1 MLKKTLVTLS
11 LLAAAGAHASDWD
24 GLKNLNTQAQFDALA
39 KDLGSAL
46 SYKAVSPGEPLGLLG
61 FDIGAEVTATK
72 IKSASILETATGKD
86 VSYLP
91 VPKLHAHKGLPM
103 DIDVGAFISKLPGI
117 DGRLLGAEL
126 RWAPIAGNLAVPAV
140 AIRATYTKL
149 DGVDELDFNSQG
161 VEATISKG
169 FTILKPYA
177 GVGYVKS
184 SSTPNVTSIANL
196 KKSSQDQMKYFIG
209 LNINLGLM
217 NFALEGDKTGD
228 APTYGAKVGF
238 RF

>member
-1 MLKKTLVTLS
+1 MLKKTLLS
-11 LLAAAGAHASDWD
+11 LTLLAAAGAHASDWS
-24 GLKNLNTQAQFDALA
+24 GITSLAQPQFDALG

-46 SYKAVSPGEPLGLLG
+46 SYKALSPGEPLGLLG

-103 DIDVGAFISKLPGI
+103 DLDVGAFISKLPGI

-126 RWAPIAGNLAVPAV
+126 RWAPISGNLAIPAV

-149 DGVDELDFNSQG
+149 DGVDEIDFNSQG

-184 SSTPNVTSIANL
+184 TSTPNVAGL
-196 KKSSQDQMKYFIG
+196 KKVSHDQMKYFVG

-217 NFALEGDKTGD
+217 NFAFEGDKTGD

>member
-1 MLKKTLVTLS
+1 MLKKTLLSLS

-24 GLKNLNTQAQFDALA
+24 GLSSLAQPQFEALS

-72 IKSASILETATGKD
+72 LKSADALEKATGKD

-91 VPKLHAHKGLPM
+91 VPKLHAHKGLPL
-103 DIDVGAFISKLPGI
+103 DIDVGAFISKLPGV

-126 RWAPIAGNLAVPAV
+126 RWAPIAGNVAMPAV
-140 AIRATYTKL
+140 AIRATYTRL
-149 DGVDELDFNSQG
+149 DGVDELDFDSKG
-161 VEATISKG
+161 IEATISKG

-184 SSTPNVTSIANL
+184 TSTPNGSAATVL
-196 KKSSQDQMKYFIG
+196 KKVSNDQMKYFAG

-217 NFALEGDKTGD
+217 NFALEADKTGD
-228 APTYGAKVGF
+228 SPTYGAKLGL

>member
-1 MLKKTLVTLS
+1 MLKKTLLS
-11 LLAAAGAHASDWD
+11 LTLLAAAGAHASDWS
-24 GLKNLNTQAQFDALA
+24 GLNSLAQSQFDALS

-103 DIDVGAFISKLPGI
+103 DLDMGAFISKLPGI

-184 SSTPNVTSIANL
+184 TSTPNGVVGLSKA
-196 KKSSQDQMKYFIG
+196 SQDQMKYFIG